1 MTTTK
6 ANFLDVP
13 LINWKNLADTGTTR
27 PIDKAFSL
35 LCQCGTGKKQIA
47 AVSTLSAIAT
57 ADEKLGLN
65 ILFSE
70 MDQPEPPDLTNE
82 VK

>member
-1 MTTTK
+1 
-6 ANFLDVP
+6 
-13 LINWKNLADTGTTR
+13 LINWENLADTGTTR

-35 LCQCGTGKKQIA
+35 FCQCGTGKEQIA
-47 AVSTLSAIAT
+47 AASTLSAIAT

-70 MDQPEPPDLTNE
+70 MDQPETPDFAGN

>member
-1 MTTTK
+1 
-6 ANFLDVP
+6 
-13 LINWKNLADTGTTR
+13 LINRKNLADTWTTR

-35 LCQCGTGKKQIA
+35 LCQCGTGKEQIA
-47 AVSTLSAIAT
+47 AVSTLSAIALT
-57 ADEKLGLN
+57 DKKLGLN

-70 MDQPEPPDLTNE
+70 IDQPETPDLAGN